1 MTRSDW
7 LLRLFP
13 RNWRARYG
21 AEFAAL
27 LETSFLTPRNILG
40 IVRLA
45 AGEWLLRT
53 MPGRVLLGLT
63 VSSVALWCA
72 MMISAAIPVAPVIT
86 FEGGRQLV
94 APPGFRLLGQMFGV
108 VVFAS
113 IFRFV
118 IRTFGVVRSPAPMS
132 ARGLSVWLLALF
144 FSSVF
149 AQWVDLIG
157 WHGPRLEPT
166 WPFSIWGHQAVYT
179 TIALINLLAADRHS
193 RLESANTRTAKA
205 SRPLGLS

>member
-1 MTRSDW
+1 MTRFAW

-21 AEFAAL
+21 IEFAAL
-27 LETSFLTPRNILG
+27 LETSPLTPRSILG

-45 AGEWLLRT
+45 AGEWILRT
-53 MPGRVLLGLT
+53 APGRVIIGLALPAA
-63 VSSVALWCA
+63 ALWCA
-72 MMISAAIPVAPVIT
+72 MALSAAIPVSPLLSL
-86 FEGGRQLV
+86 EGGRQLV
-94 APPGFRLLGQMFGV
+94 APPGFRLLGLMFPV
-108 VVFAS
+108 VVLAS

-118 IRTFGVVRSPAPMS
+118 MRTFGFVRSPTPMS

-144 FSSVF
+144 VSSVF
-149 AQWVDLIG
+149 AQWGDVIA

-179 TIALINLLAADRHS
+179 TIALINLLAADRLA
-193 RLESANTRTAKA
+193 RLESANTRTVTA
-205 SRPLGLS
+205 SRPLGLR